1 MASAKKID
9 YAPRMRRTFY
19 ALILGCIALV
29 WLGHRM
35 RLAFEK
41 LATGQPGDHVLDM
54 RVFGY
59 SPEEARGYLE
69 RLGADGRKR
78 YMRVQVRL
86 ELAFILAYAIAGAS
100 AGMWISAALHQE
112 TWKLAAWIPFA
123 GGLLLV
129 AAAVVDLDEQAAVRK
144 LIKAFPRFDDAA
156 VQRASRVT
164 RLKWL
169 LIGLGLA
176 ATLVGVVIF
185 LIARLK
191 GG

>member
-1 MASAKKID
+1 
-9 YAPRMRRTFY
+9 MRRTFY

-41 LATGQPGDHVLDM
+41 LATGQPGDHALDM

-59 SPEEARGYLE
+59 TRVEAAGYLE
-69 RLGADGRKR
+69 RLGAEGRKR
-78 YMRVQVRL
+78 YLRTQTRL
-86 ELAFILAYAIAGAS
+86 ELAFIFAYAIAGAA
-100 AGMWISAALHQE
+100 AGMWLSAALHQE
-112 TWKLAAWIPFA
+112 SWKLAAWLPFT

-129 AAAVVDLDEQAAVRK
+129 AAAIVDLDEQAAVRN
-144 LIKAFPRFDDAA
+144 LIKAFPRLDDAA
-156 VQRASRVT
+156 VLHASRAT

-176 ATLVGVVIF
+176 ATLVGSVVF
-185 LIARLK
+185 AIARLK
-191 GG
+191 GF